1 MAISLIVHIANEDPV
16 VCEVDEMPKLTD
28 QVLVLSNPRRL
39 DGKDLAY
46 LAEDVTTIILPW
58 HRINYVEILPS
69 AELGE
74 VIGFVRE

>member
-16 VCEVDEMPKLTD
+16 VCEVDEMPKPTD
-28 QVLVLSNPRRL
+28 QVLLISNPRRL
-39 DGKDLAY
+39 DGKDLSY

-58 HRINYVEILPS
+58 HRIHYVEILPS
-69 AELGE
+69 AELEE